1 MPSQNKP
8 CGPAPLH
15 AQRYGALPI
24 GHRMRGSTDTTA
36 IRRDF
41 ARERSAEHH
50 AEVYRRATD
59 IERNRV

>member
-1 MPSQNKP
+1 
-8 CGPAPLH
+8 
-15 AQRYGALPI
+15 
-24 GHRMRGSTDTTA
+24 MRGSTDTTA
-36 IRRDF
+36 IRRDV